1 MIVSIKLPMPPSVN
15 SIWRRGRNK
24 KTGKSVTYLD
34 SKYKKWKDDAM
45 ILLAA
50 QHPASIVGHFT
61 AVISLDQSKRGRSDA
76 DNRNKAVLDLLEK
89 AGVVEN
95 DKLCDSVTACWTD
108 VDGCLVELEAVAAN
122 TFEPIGKAAERVVT
136 RIGRQKEKAA

>member
-34 SKYKKWKDDAM
+34 AKYKKWKDDAM

>member
-1 MIVSIKLPMPPSVN
+1 MIVSVKLPMPPSVN
-15 SIWRRGRNK
+15 SIWKRGKNR
-24 KTGKSVTYLD
+24 KTGKSNVYLD
-34 SKYKKWKDDAM
+34 PKYRKWKEDSM

-50 QHPASIVGHFT
+50 QHPASIIGHFT

-89 AGVVEN
+89 AGVIEN

-108 VDGCLVELEAVAAN
+108 VDGCLVELEAVPASS
-122 TFEPIGKAAERVVT
+122 FEQIGKAAERVVA
-136 RIGRQKEKAA
+136 RIGRKKEEAA